1 MSGPVVSLAELT
13 KLSQRWRAEG
23 RRIVA
28 TNGCFDLLHVG
39 HVRYLTAAASLGDL
53 LVVGVNGDDSV
64 RELKGEGRPLNRAAD
79 RAEVLSALAA
89 VDCVSIFPEKR
100 ALSFLEALRP
110 EVYAKGGDYTPEKL
124 DSEERAILEKV
135 GSEIHIIPF
144 APGYSTTA
152 FLTKISEE

>member
-110 EVYAKGGDYTPEKL
+110 EIYAKGGDYTPEKL
-124 DSEERAILEKV
+124 DADERAILEKV

-152 FLTKISEE
+152 LLTKISEE